1 MTTIIKFGG
10 SSIKNSIMIKK
21 VSDIITDYISDNSK
35 IIIIFSAFGKT
46 TENLLKCSQII

>member
-21 VSDIITDYISDNSK
+21 VSDIITGYISNIQK
-35 IIIIFSAFGKT
+35 
-46 TENLLKCSQII
+46 